1 MTDDVDANG
10 NPIEPP
16 IRTLEEELLFVDPPG
31 WARGE
36 VRRLVRSVLAI
47 WKGEPEP
54 AAILDHV
61 MMRLGPR
68 GSPGTVHA
76 MNILR
81 ALAMHEIAQI
91 VADLLAEPR

>member
-1 MTDDVDANG
+1 MINDLDANG
-10 NPIEPP
+10 EPIDPP
-16 IRTLEEELLFVDPPG
+16 RRTLEEDLAFVDPLG

-36 VRRLVRSVLAI
+36 VRREVRLALAI

-54 AAILDHV
+54 AAIFNHV

-76 MNILR
+76 MKILR
-81 ALAMHEIAQI
+81 VFAAREIAQI
-91 VADLLAEPR
+91 VADILDEPR